1 MTLEIREKTTN
12 NTFIEIE
19 LFESEKCFKI
29 VPRLDLSIY
38 NAISYQLSGLR
49 REWFQKL
56 VQFLIN
62 ETPSLFINLKQ
73 PFTSAKE
80 QIVPVM
86 EEIVDEL
93 TFLTIVED

>member
-29 VPRLDLSIY
+29 VPKLDLGIY

-62 ETPSLFINLKQ
+62 ETPSLFIDLKQ

-80 QIVPVM
+80 QIIPAM
-86 EEIVDEL
+86 EEIVNEL

>member
-19 LFESEKCFKI
+19 LFETEKCFKI

-38 NAISYQLSGLR
+38 NTISYQLSGLR

-62 ETPSLFINLKQ
+62 KTPSLFIDLKH
-73 PFTSAKE
+73 
-80 QIVPVM
+80 
-86 EEIVDEL
+86 L
-93 TFLTIVED
+93 